1 MYTIQGKLEQ
11 TDTVTAHA
19 SLVRRIAL
27 QLAAKLPASVQLDDL
42 IQAGMIGLL
51 DAAKRYEDTHGA
63 RFETYASQRIR
74 GAMLDEVRA
83 NDWQSRSL
91 RQFTR
96 RIERTIRGLEQTLGR
111 APLDSEVAQELDL
124 PLDEYQTLLNEVYG
138 CQLLHYE
145 DFERSG
151 EEDFLDRHLSVSDDG
166 NPLTVLMESGMREAL
181 IRAIER
187 LPEREKLVLSLC
199 YDQELNLREIGAVLE
214 VTESRV
220 CQIRSQAITRLR
232 SQLRG
237 LL

>member
-11 TDTVTAHA
+11 TDIVKAHA

-96 RIERTIRGLEQTLGR
+96 RIERTVRGLEQKLGR
-111 APLDSEVAQELDL
+111 APLDSEVAEALEM
-124 PLDEYQTLLNEVYG
+124 PLDEYQLLLNEVHG

-151 EEDFLDRHLSVSDDG
+151 EEDFLDRHLGGSDDG
-166 NPLTVLMESGMREAL
+166 DPLLVLMESGMREAL
-181 IRAIER
+181 VRAIDR

-220 CQIRSQAITRLR
+220 CQIRGQAITRLR
-232 SQLRG
+232 NQLRG

>member
-11 TDTVTAHA
+11 TDTVRTHA
-19 SLVRRIAL
+19 PLVRRIAL

-51 DAAKRYEDTHGA
+51 DAARRYEDTHGA

-91 RQFTR
+91 RQSTR
-96 RIERTIRGLEQTLGR
+96 RIEKTVRGLEQQLGR
-111 APLDSEVAQELDL
+111 APLDSEVAEALEM
-124 PLDEYQTLLNEVYG
+124 PLDEYQTMLNEVYG

-151 EEDFLDRHLSVSDDG
+151 EEDFLDRHQTATDDG
-166 NPLTVLMESGMREAL
+166 NPLKVLMENGMRGAL

>member
-11 TDTVTAHA
+11 TDTVQTYAP
-19 SLVRRIAL
+19 LVRRIAL

-51 DAAKRYEDTHGA
+51 DAARRYEDTHGA

-91 RQFTR
+91 RQSTR
-96 RIERTIRGLEQTLGR
+96 RIEKTIRGLEQKLGR
-111 APLDSEVAQELDL
+111 TPLDSEVAEELDM
-124 PLDEYQTLLNEVYG
+124 PLEEYQIVLNEVYG

-151 EEDFLDRHLSVSDDG
+151 EEDFLDRHLSSGEDG
-166 NPLTVLMESGMREAL
+166 NPLTILMESGMRGAL

-220 CQIRSQAITRLR
+220 CQIRSQAINRLR

>member
-1 MYTIQGKLEQ
+1 MYTIQGTPDS
-11 TDTVTAHA
+11 TDVVKAHA
-19 SLVRRIAL
+19 PLVRRIAL
-27 QLAAKLPASVQLDDL
+27 QLAARLPASVQIDDL

-51 DAAKRYEDTHGA
+51 DAARRYEDNHGA

-96 RIERTIRGLEQTLGR
+96 RIERTQRNLEQKLGR
-111 APLDSEVAQELDL
+111 APYDSEVAEAMEMSLQ
-124 PLDEYQTLLNEVYG
+124 EYQTLLNEVHG

-151 EEDFLDRHLSVSDDG
+151 EEDFLDRHLGASDES
-166 NPLTVLMESGMREAL
+166 NPLTVLMENGMREAL
-181 IRAIER
+181 VRAIER
-187 LPEREKLVLSLC
+187 LPERERLVLSLC

-220 CQIRSQAITRLR
+220 CQIRSQAIARLR
-232 SQLRG
+232 TQLRG
-237 LL
+237 TL

>member
-1 MYTIQGKLEQ
+1 
-11 TDTVTAHA
+11 
-19 SLVRRIAL
+19 
-27 QLAAKLPASVQLDDL
+27 
-42 IQAGMIGLL
+42 
-51 DAAKRYEDTHGA
+51 
-63 RFETYASQRIR
+63 
-74 GAMLDEVRA
+74 MLDEVRA

-96 RIERTIRGLEQTLGR
+96 RIERTQRKLEQTLGR
-111 APLDSEVAQELDL
+111 APLDSEVAQELEL
-124 PLDEYQTLLNEVYG
+124 PLDEYQTVLNEVYG

-151 EEDFLDRHLSVSDDG
+151 EEDFLDRHLGGSDDN
-166 NPLTVLMESGMREAL
+166 NPLTQLMENGMREAL

-199 YDQELNLREIGAVLE
+199 YDQELNLREIGAVLD

-220 CQIRSQAITRLR
+220 CQIRGQAVTRLR
-232 SQLRG
+232 NQLRG